1 MNLEEN
7 DMSEQ
12 EEKNGSYRLTISL
25 KKEDY
30 DALRKMGYEL
40 DRSLSWVT
48 QKAVR
53 ELYERH
59 SLNA

>member
-1 MNLEEN
+1 
-7 DMSEQ
+7 MSEQ

-25 KKEDY
+25 KKDDY
-30 DALRKMGYEL
+30 EALRKMAYDL

-53 ELYERH
+53 ELHDRH

>member
-1 MNLEEN
+1 
-7 DMSEQ
+7 MSEQ

-25 KKEDY
+25 KKDDY
-30 DALRKMGYEL
+30 EALRKIAYDL

>member
-1 MNLEEN
+1 MNLEESS
-7 DMSEQ
+7 MSEQ

-25 KKEDY
+25 KKDDY
-30 DALRKMGYEL
+30 EALRKIAYDL

>member
-1 MNLEEN
+1 MNLEESS
-7 DMSEQ
+7 MSEQ

-25 KKEDY
+25 KKDDY
-30 DALRKMGYEL
+30 EALRKMAYDL

-53 ELYERH
+53 ELHDRH

>member
-1 MNLEEN
+1 
-7 DMSEQ
+7 MSEQ